1 MFGGIYVGSQTKS
14 LLSAGKLHGC
24 SWLVT
29 LNGKQHCCLVA
40 FDISAGYAM
49 VVLLVSEQRSMS
61 STCRVW
67 LVGQLTWLETASQSG
82 HERGAPS
89 TLHLGGM
96 DSSSAHD
103 TCHVH
108 ATWK

>member
-1 MFGGIYVGSQTKS
+1 MG
-14 LLSAGKLHGC
+14 
-24 SWLVT
+24 
-29 LNGKQHCCLVA
+29 QH
-40 FDISAGYAM
+40 
-49 VVLLVSEQRSMS
+49 
-61 STCRVW
+61 
-67 LVGQLTWLETASQSG
+67 TWLETASQSG

-108 ATWK
+108 EVMDTDMSVTKSCVSHEPLPGDLRTSRLCQSLSDELSDEQVH